1 MRTFLSFFLS
11 LNLLLFSSL
20 ASPVLSAAPTPPPE
34 KEESPLSASIT
45 APGAVLME
53 ASTGTVIFE
62 KDSHTKRHPASI
74 TKIMTLILI
83 FEALEK
89 GSIHLTD
96 TVTVSER
103 ASGMGGSQVFLETGE
118 TQDVETMIKCISIAS
133 ANDACVAMAEF
144 ISGSEEAFVAEMNEK
159 AKALGMNDTTFVNC
173 CGLDVDGHMTSAYDV
188 ALMSRELTVRH
199 PKIHDYCTIWMDTMT
214 HVTAK
219 GSKEFGLNNT
229 NKLIRQYEYATGLKT
244 GSTGLAKFCVSATAE
259 KNDMELIAVI
269 MGSENPKERFRD
281 AITLLNFG
289 FSKCSIYMD
298 DHPETLPEIPVKKG
312 TSDKLLVEFA
322 NPFQYLSADGA
333 DFSAIEKKISLPETV
348 NAPVKKGEKI
358 GEVTYQLGTQKI
370 GSVEIIAAKDI
381 SKADFSDYIKDLFLR
396 YFS

>member
-1 MRTFLSFFLS
+1 M
-11 LNLLLFSSL
+11 LFRS
-20 ASPVLSAAPTPPPE
+20 E

-199 PKIHDYCTIWMDTMT
+199 PKIHVFCTIWMETMS

-219 GSKEFGLNNT
+219 GS
-229 NKLIRQYEYATGLKT
+229 
-244 GSTGLAKFCVSATAE
+244 
-259 KNDMELIAVI
+259 
-269 MGSENPKERFRD
+269 
-281 AITLLNFG
+281 
-289 FSKCSIYMD
+289 
-298 DHPETLPEIPVKKG
+298 
-312 TSDKLLVEFA
+312 
-322 NPFQYLSADGA
+322 
-333 DFSAIEKKISLPETV
+333 
-348 NAPVKKGEKI
+348 
-358 GEVTYQLGTQKI
+358 
-370 GSVEIIAAKDI
+370 
-381 SKADFSDYIKDLFLR
+381 
-396 YFS
+396 